1 MRLAG
6 PPIEIQSSDIVLH
19 VQLGEQAIDPAPL
32 LALLRKIRS
41 TSRLIIVSEAPKGDA
56 ERNYLRFFE
65 EFHPMFQHCAEP
77 DSTLRA
83 ANRVIIS
90 NAELSWSAASLGKA
104 EQRWIP
110 STSKKIS
117 DTDILY
123 TATPGYEPLDI
134 PVELPAVS
142 GEFFQGMC
150 EYTIIDNPKKAEMHK
165 WIDVAVPLER
175 QLFIEKE
182 WPEEI
187 IRTTKSLFV
196 YVDPGLID
204 VVAERGP
211 WPNLRLLVFHNGDY
225 VVNYDVLIPFLEKHP
240 NVYAWVQNN
249 IIAHPQIRTLPIME
263 QNRIWRGGSVDW
275 DPPVTIS
282 RNAERE
288 NNILFTWLFNTN
300 KVRGEWL
307 KELMPLRTT
316 LKNVDLYRSRLPR
329 DEFIELL
336 GTYKMV
342 ICPPGNGRDTHRH
355 WETTMN
361 GAWAIVQNNEH
372 TARLL
377 ADYPSLP
384 LIPIESIKD
393 LIDMPIPTEIPSPFH
408 PMYLRPFWKTL
419 FDSYVR
425 EMM

>member
-1 MRLAG
+1 MRLDS
-6 PPIEIQSSDIVLH
+6 PIILH
-19 VQLGEQAIDPAPL
+19 IELGDQAIDPAPL
-32 LALLRKIRS
+32 LALLRKILIS
-41 TSRLIIVSEAPKGDA
+41 SSLIIISEAPKNDA
-56 ERNYLRFFE
+56 DRNYLLFFE
-65 EFHPMFQHCAEP
+65 EFHPIFQHCGELETA
-77 DSTLRA
+77 LRA
-83 ANRVIIS
+83 AKRLIVANT
-90 NAELSWSAASLGKA
+90 EKSWTAASLGKA

-110 STSKKIS
+110 SNFKKIS

-123 TATPGYEPLDI
+123 TATPGYAPLDI

-150 EYTIIDNPKKAEMHK
+150 EYTVINEQKKAEMHK

-182 WPEEI
+182 WSEEI

-196 YVDPGLID
+196 YVEPGLLD
-204 VVAERGP
+204 VVAKRGP
-211 WPNLRLLVFHNGDY
+211 WPALRLLVFHNGDD
-225 VVNYDVLIPFLEKHP
+225 VVNYDLLIPFLEKHP
-240 NVYAWVQNN
+240 NVYSYIQNN
-249 IIAHPQIRTLPIME
+249 IVAHPQIRTLPIME

-288 NNILFTWLFNTN
+288 NNILFTWFSNTN
-300 KVRGEWL
+300 PVRGKWL
-307 KELMPLRTT
+307 QELLPLRSE
-316 LKNVDLYRSRLPR
+316 LQNVDLYRGRLPR

-336 GTYKMV
+336 STYKMV

-355 WETTMN
+355 WETMMN

-372 TARLL
+372 TKRLL

-384 LIPIESIKD
+384 VIPIDIMKD
-393 LIDMPIPTEIPSPFH
+393 LTTLPIPKEIPSPFH

-419 FDSYVR
+419 FDSYLR
-425 EMM
+425 ETL